1 MKVEI
6 LIGDV
11 SNLVTRTKASPKL
24 ITTIQ
29 FEANVPPAN
38 IARLIN
44 LQRQGAPLLV
54 VISSPQAIMDLDVI
68 EDRGSKETP
77 TPESEDHGTS
87 KRSK

>member
-11 SNLVTRTKASPKL
+11 SNLVTRTKATPEL
-24 ITTIQ
+24 MTTIQ
-29 FEANVPPAN
+29 FDAKLPPAS

-54 VISSPQAIMDLDVI
+54 SISSPQAIMDLDII
-68 EDRGSKETP
+68 EDRGAKSTP
-77 TPESEDHGTS
+77 APG
-87 KRSK
+87 K

>member
-11 SNLVTRTKASPKL
+11 SNLVTRTKATPEL

-29 FEANVPPAN
+29 FDAKVLPAS
-38 IARLIN
+38 IARLVN

-54 VISSPQAIMDLDVI
+54 VISSPQAIMDLDI
-68 EDRGSKETP
+68 Q
-77 TPESEDHGTS
+77 EDHEVKSASNT
-87 KRSK
+87 